1 MSLWKVKVP
10 SKIRIFLWRLA
21 KHSLPIGAVLHHRK
35 MAQCSVCFFCGME
48 DSWRHSLLECTMVR
62 CIWTLEKKET
72 VELLSEI
79 LENDAKPWL
88 DIMTEILPQEDVIR
102 VAVTLWAIWYARR
115 KAIHENVY
123 QSPLSTHNFVDKL
136 VSELG
141 EEAHVQRPQAR
152 VRERRTA
159 SIVPSSGF
167 IKINVNAT
175 LSKNVSMASTATIVR
190 DEDGCFMGA
199 SALVLRGI
207 VDPEVME
214 STYVEKG

>member
-1 MSLWKVKVP
+1 M
-10 SKIRIFLWRLA
+10 I
-21 KHSLPIGAVLHHRK
+21 
-35 MAQCSVCFFCGME
+35 
-48 DSWRHSLLECTMVR
+48 
-62 CIWTLEKKET
+62 
-72 VELLSEI
+72 
-79 LENDAKPWL
+79 
-88 DIMTEILPQEDVIR
+88 EILPQEDVIR

-136 VSELG
+136 VSEIG

-175 LSKNVSMASTATIVR
+175 LSKNVSMASTATIGR

-214 STYVEKG
+214 SIACREGMALVADLQADSFRLASDCLNMVKSIRQGDLGIYGQVIREINARKATFSSVEFVHD

>member
-1 MSLWKVKVP
+1 M
-10 SKIRIFLWRLA
+10 
-21 KHSLPIGAVLHHRK
+21 
-35 MAQCSVCFFCGME
+35 
-48 DSWRHSLLECTMVR
+48 
-62 CIWTLEKKET
+62 
-72 VELLSEI
+72 
-79 LENDAKPWL
+79 
-88 DIMTEILPQEDVIR
+88 
-102 VAVTLWAIWYARR
+102 
-115 KAIHENVY
+115 
-123 QSPLSTHNFVDKL
+123 HNFVDKL

-175 LSKNVSMASTATIVR
+175 LSKNVSMASVATIVR

-214 STYVEKG
+214 SIACREGMALAADLRADSFRLASDCLNVVKSIQQGDLEIYG